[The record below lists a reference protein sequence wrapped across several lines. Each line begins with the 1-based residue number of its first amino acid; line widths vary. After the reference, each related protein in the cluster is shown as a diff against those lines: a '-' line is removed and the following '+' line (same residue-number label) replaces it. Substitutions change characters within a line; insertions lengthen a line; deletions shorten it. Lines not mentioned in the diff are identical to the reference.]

1 MGATKHIGAG
11 SDRRRSRFAVL
22 VLALPL
28 LLGAV
33 ADADEQHASLFGSEG
48 LLGVQG
54 NPCPLRLIAGDHACP
69 GCGLTRGTALAVQGN
84 LRASWH
90 VHPAAWLVALLCAAG
105 IAIHTR
111 ILIRG
116 ERTAVHA
123 RLLRQGHR
131 IFVVGLFAAWLG
143 RLIL

>member
-1 MGATKHIGAG
+1 VGATEDSGTG
-11 SDRRRSRFAVL
+11 RSRFAVL

-33 ADADEQHASLFGSEG
+33 ADADEENAS

-90 VHPAAWLVALLCAAG
+90 VHPAGWLVALLCAAG

-111 ILIRG
+111 ILMRG